1 MAILTLQN
9 AKDYLRNEIGSA
21 DDTILQ
27 RSIDAAEE
35 LVWQL
40 TGRSFAV
47 ATTSTTRYYRPNP
60 SDRVLRIHDCA
71 SVASVTEDGAALTV
85 AVGYQLEPLN
95 GLSVSG
101 QYRPYSHIRR
111 LGQCWYT
118 DDETATVAISAAW
131 GWTAIP
137 AGVVE
142 SWLILVRDI
151 TANRDVKFGLAGV
164 TDFGGVRVRQASV
177 IADLQAA
184 YGSTATSTGCWA
196 PTVP

>member
-1 MAILTLQN
+1 MAVDWLTVEDQL
-9 AKDYLRNEIGSA
+9 AYCRNEIPTEDHQHVEEA
-21 DDTILQ
+21 V
-27 RSIDAAEE
+27 DAA
-35 LVWQL
+35 LSAMN
-40 TGRSFAV
+40 TGCNRRFFV
-47 ATTSTTRYYRPNP
+47 AADTATARVFRPN
-60 SDRVLRIHDCA
+60 RERRILFIDDCA
-71 SVASVTEDGAALTV
+71 AVTSVTENGSVLTV
-85 AVGYQLEPLN
+85 STDYALEPLN

-184 YGSTATSTGCWA
+184 YGSTAVLIA
-196 PTVP
+196 